1 MTIILTLCLN
11 FNSLAPVVCVGAA
24 VMVSLLFLDSIRQ
37 HCSELYFFPPHLLSV
52 QVLGLFSQALVAFP
66 HLLVLFKFDSQ
77 IEEWDR
83 RTSSGTTTSGS
94 NTSVFISLHSV
105 TVRKGKGKIG
115 LNSSQ
120 GHCHQSWNWMAPP
133 DLQTC
138 ILRASQS
145 SSILKIKRTKS
156 GIEKK
161 QNQESEQLD
170 NILAAY

>member
-1 MTIILTLCLN
+1 MAHTVTMILTLCLN
-11 FNSLAPVVCVGAA
+11 FNSLAPVVCVWK
-24 VMVSLLFLDSIRQ
+24 LLLWYPSYFWIPWQ
-37 HCSELYFFPPHLLSV
+37 HCSELYPPPHLLSV

-77 IEEWDR
+77 IEEWER

-105 TVRKGKGKIG
+105 TVRKGKGKRG

-120 GHCHQSWNWMAPP
+120 GRCHQSWNWMAPP

-145 SSILKIKRTKS
+145 SLILKINQ
-156 GIEKK
+156 K
-161 QNQESEQLD
+161 QNQKWDKKNQ
-170 NILAAY
+170 

>member
-1 MTIILTLCLN
+1 MSQFQFISPRSMCGSCCYGIPLISGFHKTTL
-11 FNSLAPVVCVGAA
+11 FRA
-24 VMVSLLFLDSIRQ
+24 LFFS
-37 HCSELYFFPPHLLSV
+37 PHLLSV

-77 IEEWDR
+77 IEEWER

-105 TVRKGKGKIG
+105 TVRKGKGKRG

-120 GHCHQSWNWMAPP
+120 EHCHQSWNWMAPP

-138 ILRASQS
+138 ILHASQS
-145 SSILKIKRTKS
+145 FLILKINQKHKQKLW
-156 GIEKK
+156 KK
-161 QNQESEQLD
+161 I
-170 NILAAY
+170 NI